1 MDEEA
6 IYNYIT
12 DGDEESGELKFT
24 TDDIV
29 KCLEENTPL
38 GLYFTHHLLQT
49 DYVFED
55 KKSVFECIFNLLYRG
70 DFDDSEHKISQD
82 TYDSISG
89 IIAIIELDISPG
101 KCEEIIAHFRNKD
114 EHPPHLRYRLNIMN
128 CLLSEQQNHDHHHY
142 QSHMPEPWPVLRE
155 LDDEDSKIFL
165 AKDEVR
171 YGIEAYIFDR
181 LEDIEN
187 NNYAGN
193 NYADNNLRGK
203 YIEYLSDGLDLIC
216 SHQELEDYEE
226 VATGHLSRYLH
237 TLSQTCFFLTQC
249 SDDEKVK
256 IKLLIRTKHL
266 LNAAL
271 IYAEDDETHQFLSP
285 SALFGSKV
293 DNLPWD
299 EITRVQVEQLID
311 FVSIALGGDY
321 Q

>member
-70 DFDDSEHKISQD
+70 DFDDPEHKISQD

-89 IIAIIELDISPG
+89 IIAIIELDIFPG
-101 KCEEIIAHFRNKD
+101 KCEEIIARFRDKD
-114 EHPPHLRYRLNIMN
+114 DQLPLHLLYRLDIMT
-128 CLLSEQQNHDHHHY
+128 CLLREQHDNSDN
-142 QSHMPEPWPVLRE
+142 QSHMPKPWPVLRE
-155 LDDEDSKIFL
+155 LDDEDSKKIFL

-171 YGIEAYIFDR
+171 YGIEAYIFDC
-181 LEDIEN
+181 LENIEN
-187 NNYAGN
+187 DKNYR
-193 NYADNNLRGK
+193 DK
-203 YIEYLSDGLDLIC
+203 YIEDLLDGLNLIC
-216 SHQELEDYEE
+216 SDQELEEYEE
-226 VATGHLSRYLH
+226 VATGPLSRYLH

>member
-6 IYNYIT
+6 IYNYVT

-29 KCLEENTPL
+29 TCLKENTPL
-38 GLYFTHHLLQT
+38 GLYFTHYLLET

-55 KKSVFECIFNLLYRG
+55 KKRVFECISNLLYSG

-82 TYDSISG
+82 TCDSISG
-89 IIAIIELDISPG
+89 IIALIELDIFPG
-101 KCEEIIAHFRNKD
+101 RCEEIIAHFRNKY
-114 EHPPHLRYRLNIMN
+114 EHSLHLRYRLDIMN
-128 CLLSEQQNHDHHHY
+128 CLWNEQQNHHHY

-181 LEDIEN
+181 LEEIEN
-187 NNYAGN
+187 N
-193 NYADNNLRGK
+193 NYADNNLRGQ
-203 YIEYLSDGLDLIC
+203 YLDDLVHGLDLIC
-216 SHQELEDYEE
+216 SHQELDDYEE

-249 SDDEKVK
+249 SDVEKVK
-256 IKLLIRTKHL
+256 LKLLIRTKHL

-271 IYAEDDETHQFLSP
+271 IYAEDEETHQVLSP

-321 Q
+321 I

>member
-29 KCLEENTPL
+29 NCLKENTPL
-38 GLYFTHHLLQT
+38 GLYFTHYLLET

-55 KKSVFECIFNLLYRG
+55 KKRVFECIFNLLYRG

-82 TYDSISG
+82 TCDSISG
-89 IIAIIELDISPG
+89 IIALIELDIFPER
-101 KCEEIIAHFRNKD
+101 CEEIIAHFRNKD
-114 EHPPHLRYRLNIMN
+114 EHPLHIRYRLDIMN
-128 CLLSEQQNHDHHHY
+128 CLWNEQQNHHHHY

-193 NYADNNLRGK
+193 NYADNNLKGK
-203 YIEYLSDGLDLIC
+203 YIEDLLDGLDLIC
-216 SHQELEDYEE
+216 SHQELDDYEE

-237 TLSQTCFFLTQC
+237 TLSQTCFLLTQC
-249 SDDEKVK
+249 SDVEKVK

-271 IYAEDDETHQFLSP
+271 IYAEDEETHQVLSP
-285 SALFGSKV
+285 SALFSSKV

-299 EITRVQVEQLID
+299 EITRVQIEQLID

-321 Q
+321 K